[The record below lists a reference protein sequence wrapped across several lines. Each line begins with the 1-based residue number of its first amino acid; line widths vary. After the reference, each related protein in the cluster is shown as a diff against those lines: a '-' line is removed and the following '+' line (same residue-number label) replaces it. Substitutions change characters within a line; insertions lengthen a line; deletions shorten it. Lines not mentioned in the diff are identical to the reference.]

1 MVWQSSATVN
11 QYLKLKRSFFA
22 IALLVL
28 LGFAAAQETV
38 TKGDDLAVDV
48 ALDGRLAIDL
58 LDSIWV
64 LPAGGGEAEK
74 ISAIQTPAS
83 RPRWSPLDDSIV
95 YQTTINGL
103 DQIQL
108 YRFAS
113 GLITNVGDADYL
125 NQHPSWHPLGERIL
139 FSSDRHQ
146 SGFDLWEYDVETG
159 LSWRLSHLDGD
170 ELEPA
175 WSADGRDLIYV
186 HQQDDRWSIM
196 LRRFGLPER
205 VLVTSNA
212 KISAPQWRPD
222 GSLITYLQTYPS
234 KTVIEMAILSDPL
247 LVRSLIRDEDFGSA
261 PVAWIDRQQLLYTA
275 SGGIRRRNFDSW
287 SSINVP
293 FRATLLPPED
303 DVVEQPVRELSSDDM
318 PDSSLII
325 RAARLFDGIGG
336 GYQSDLDIIIENGK
350 IAALEPSRD
359 RPGEIII
366 DLGAVTALPG
376 FIDSYAD
383 LPTNVEDS
391 FGALLLSFGITTVI
405 ADVPDAA
412 ALDQRWSGKSTPG
425 PRILHSGDEATIA
438 SLLHGTSSVADASTT
453 GLDQLLN
460 IRQASLLPEATPRR
474 RFAEPPELENRATSV
489 VFGSKPNGLPPGIA
503 LHAEFL
509 AAAAAGLNNEQVLRG
524 TGVNAAAYLHF
535 GLQLG
540 RIAPG
545 SRADLVLVDGDP
557 LANVAD
563 LRKVVGVV
571 RNGRFFSAI
580 GLIEQV
586 QAGTIVE

>member
-11 QYLKLKRSFFA
+11 QYLKLKRTFFA
-22 IALLVL
+22 IALLAL
-28 LGFAAAQETV
+28 FGFAAAQETV

-48 ALDGRLAIDL
+48 ALDGRLVIDL

-64 LPAGGGEAEK
+64 LPAGGGEAER

-83 RPRWSPLDDSIV
+83 RPRWSPLADSIV

-103 DQIQL
+103 DQIQS

-113 GLITNVGDADYL
+113 GLISNVGDEDYL

-146 SGFDLWEYDVETG
+146 SGFDLWEYDVATG

-175 WSADGRDLIYV
+175 WSSNGRDLIYV

-212 KISAPQWRPD
+212 KLSAPQWRPD

-234 KTVIEMAILSDPL
+234 KTVIEMAILSEPV
-247 LVRSLIRDEDFGSA
+247 LVRSLIRGEDFGSA

-275 SGGIRRRNFDSW
+275 GGGIRRRNFDSW
-287 SSINVP
+287 SSSNVP

-303 DVVEQPVRELSSDDM
+303 DVVAQPVRELSADDM
-318 PDSSLII
+318 PDSKLII

-336 GYQSDLDIIIENGK
+336 GYQSDLDIIIEDGK
-350 IAALEPSRD
+350 IAALEPSHD

-376 FIDSYAD
+376 YIDSYAD
-383 LPTNVEDS
+383 LPAKIDDS

-412 ALDQRWSGKSTPG
+412 VLDQRWSGKSTPG

-438 SLLHGTSSVADASTT
+438 SLRHGTTSVADASTA

-460 IRQASLLPEATPRR
+460 IRQASLLPAATPRR
-474 RFAEPPELENRATSV
+474 RFAEPPELEDRATSV
-489 VFGSKPNGLPPGIA
+489 VFGSRPNGLPPGIA

-509 AAAAAGLNNEQVLRG
+509 AAAEAGLDNEQVLRG
-524 TGVNAAAYLHF
+524 AGVNAAAYLHF

-557 LANVAD
+557 LTNVAD

-580 GLIEQV
+580 GLIEQA
-586 QAGTIVE
+586 QAGANVE

>member
-1 MVWQSSATVN
+1 MVRQSSATVN

-22 IALLVL
+22 IALLTL
-28 LGFAAAQETV
+28 FGFAAAQETV

-83 RPRWSPLDDSIV
+83 RPRWSPLDDALV

-113 GLITNVGDADYL
+113 GLITNVGDSNHL
-125 NQHPSWHPLGERIL
+125 NQHASWHPLGERIL

-146 SGFDLWEYDVETG
+146 SGFDLWEYDIETG
-159 LSWRLSHLDGD
+159 LSWRISHQDGD
-170 ELEPA
+170 ELDPA

-186 HQQDDRWSIM
+186 HQRDGIWSIM
-196 LRRFGLPER
+196 LRRFGQPER
-205 VLVTSNA
+205 VLVTSNT

-222 GSLITYLQTYPS
+222 GSLITYLQKYLS
-234 KTVIEMAILSDPL
+234 RSAIEMAILSKPL
-247 LVRSLIRDEDFGSA
+247 LVRSLIKDEDFGSA
-261 PVAWIDRQQLLYTA
+261 PVAWINRQQLLYTA
-275 SGGIRRRNFDSW
+275 GGGIRRRNFDSW

-293 FRATLLPPED
+293 FRATLRPPEE
-303 DVVEQPVRELSSDDM
+303 DVVAQPVRDLSSDNM
-318 PDSSLII
+318 PDSSLVI

-336 GYQSDLDIIIENGK
+336 GYQSDLDIIIEDGK

-359 RPGEIII
+359 RPGEIVI

-376 FIDSYAD
+376 YIDSYAD
-383 LPTNVEDS
+383 LPADIDDS
-391 FGALLLSFGITTVI
+391 FGALLLSFGVTTVI
-405 ADVPDAA
+405 ADSPDATVQE
-412 ALDQRWSGKSTPG
+412 QRWSGKDTPG
-425 PRILHSGDEATIA
+425 PRILHSGNEETIA
-438 SLLHGTSSVADASTT
+438 SLLHGTSSVADANTA
-453 GLDQLLN
+453 GLDQLLS

-474 RFAEPPELENRATSV
+474 RFAEPPELENRATSI

-580 GLIEQV
+580 GLIEQA
-586 QAGTIVE
+586 QAGANVE